1 MTPVILR
8 DLISRTSQVGNS
20 FTSFRSSHSPEHKM
34 TLFKKL
40 ISAAAVV
47 ACLALPQKADAD
59 GSAELMAG
67 NRSATLDLKVGTEL
81 APRLQFFTRQLP
93 SVNYNNEVSHF
104 GLISLGYNVWDGL
117 NVLAQA
123 QAIPG
128 VGFASRFGLE
138 YFKQVG
144 DFGLYGEAVSTAQES
159 PQIELLANVG
169 YKPQLTEYL
178 HLVADLEVVTLLSPE
193 RGYDYST
200 QKLRLGLGAAKFEF
214 GPAVNVEEVAGNID
228 YNVGGS
234 VKVNF

>member
-1 MTPVILR
+1 MERREIYKEVA
-8 DLISRTSQVGNS
+8 IS
-20 FTSFRSSHSPEHKM
+20 EHKM
-34 TLFKKL
+34 ASFKKF

-47 ACLALPQKADAD
+47 ACLALPQRADAD
-59 GSAELMAG
+59 ASGSAELMAG

-81 APRLQFFTRQLP
+81 APGFQFFTRQLP
-93 SVNYNNEVSHF
+93 SVNYDNEVSHF

-128 VGFASRFGLE
+128 VGFAPRAGLE

-159 PQIELLANVG
+159 PQIELLANVD
-169 YKPQLTEYL
+169 YRPQLTEDL
-178 HLVADLEVVTLLSPE
+178 RLVANLEAVTLLSPE
-193 RGYDYST
+193 RGHDYST

-228 YNVGGS
+228 YNIGGS